1 MPRNTASGKFYED
14 TVERAIR
21 QSCLANNLSAKSQQT
36 IGTSPSGRKHRV
48 DWELI
53 SNGDPDIR
61 GLVSCKVQIT
71 GGTAEE
77 KVPFEVIKL
86 IHAMDTDTRYK
97 RAWIVLGGKG
107 FTPGLKEF
115 YQLRLHEVIPKMKDR
130 VFIIADTDTLI
141 STNLSLA

>member
-1 MPRNTASGKFYED
+1 M
-14 TVERAIR
+14 
-21 QSCLANNLSAKSQQT
+21 
-36 IGTSPSGRKHRV
+36 
-48 DWELI
+48 
-53 SNGDPDIR
+53 
-61 GLVSCKVQIT
+61 QIT

-97 RAWIVLGGKG
+97 KAWIVLGGKG

-130 VFIIADTDTLI
+130 VFIIVDTDTLI

>member
-53 SNGDPDIR
+53 SNADPNIR

>member
-21 QSCLANNLSAKSQQT
+21 QSCIANNLSAKSQQT

-53 SNGDPDIR
+53 SNGDPNIR

-97 RAWIVLGGKG
+97 QAWIVLGGKG

-115 YQLRLHEVIPKMKDR
+115 YQLRLHEVIPKMKDK
-130 VFIIADTDTLI
+130 VFIIVDTDTLI

>member
-53 SNGDPDIR
+53 SNGDPNIR

-97 RAWIVLGGKG
+97 KAWIVLGGKG

>member
-21 QSCLANNLSAKSQQT
+21 QSCIANNLSAKSQQT

-53 SNGDPDIR
+53 SNGDPNIR

-97 RAWIVLGGKG
+97 KAWIVLGGKG

-130 VFIIADTDTLI
+130 VFIIVDTDTLI
-141 STNLSLA
+141 STNLSLD

>member
-21 QSCLANNLSAKSQQT
+21 QSCIANNLSAKSQQT

-53 SNGDPDIR
+53 SNGDPNIR

>member
-21 QSCLANNLSAKSQQT
+21 QSCIANNLSAKSQQT

-53 SNGDPDIR
+53 SNGDPNIR

-97 RAWIVLGGKG
+97 KAWIVLGGKG

-130 VFIIADTDTLI
+130 VFVIVDTDTLI

>member
-1 MPRNTASGKFYED
+1 VPRNTASGKFYED

-53 SNGDPDIR
+53 SNGDPNIR

>member
-53 SNGDPDIR
+53 SNGDPNIR

>member
-21 QSCLANNLSAKSQQT
+21 QSCIANNLDAKSQQT
-36 IGTSPSGRKHRV
+36 IGSSPSGRKHRV

-53 SNGDPDIR
+53 SNGDPNVR

-77 KVPFEVIKL
+77 KVPYEVIKL
-86 IHAMDTDTRYK
+86 IHAMETDSRYK
-97 RAWIVLGGKG
+97 KAWIVLGGNG
-107 FTPGLKEF
+107 FTPGLKDF
-115 YQLRLHEVIPKMKDR
+115 YEHKLHEVIPKMKNK

-141 STNLSLA
+141 STNLSLD

>member
-53 SNGDPDIR
+53 SNGDPNIR

-97 RAWIVLGGKG
+97 KAWIVLGGKG

-115 YQLRLHEVIPKMKDR
+115 YQLRLHEVIPKMKDK
-130 VFIIADTDTLI
+130 VFIIVDTDTLI